1 MVTVVADTIA
11 VVALAVGVRTVA
23 AEVDNRIEVVQ
34 SWAALA
40 TVDSQYFAAEG
51 TEVSMMEI
59 AVVDW
64 IQIDQAVGVVEIA

>member
-1 MVTVVADTIA
+1 MVIVVVDNIA

-23 AEVDNRIEVVQ
+23 AEVDNRIEVAH

-40 TVDSQYFAAEG
+40 TADSQYSAVEG
-51 TEVSMMEI
+51 TEVSMVEI

-64 IQIDQAVGVVEIA
+64 LQIDCALHL